1 MRDSSR
7 SALTTIVI
15 VVFVDFLGYGILIPI
30 IPLYAEHFGASEF
43 VVGLLI
49 ASYALMQFLFAPV
62 LGRLS
67 DRYGRRPI
75 LLASIAGNAVAYV
88 LFGLAGSI
96 AVLFVAR
103 LLSGT
108 MAGNVAVAQAHIA
121 DTLPRERR
129 AKGFGVLGAAFGLG
143 LVFGPALGGFFSG
156 DAVVAFGRQSV
167 PMLSQYITRFSLP
180 SFVTALIAAGNLL
193 LAYMFLPASKSQGD
207 TDRSGTLAS
216 LHRLLDDR
224 LLSGLVLSYSL
235 RSLAFSSMVSMFVV
249 FTADVYGYG
258 TVMNGYILAFIGI
271 VVSLNQ
277 GLLVDKI
284 IELYRELRVVAA
296 GAAAE
301 SLFLALV
308 PFAPI
313 AGELLTVGS
322 TLRWLPVAPE
332 LLSLLLIVG
341 CLATGDAFT
350 TISINT
356 LISKSSTEE
365 TQGENLGF
373 AQSGDGLARAI
384 GPVIAGWLYT
394 SYGYWIPFIAGGVTM
409 VPVSVIAVHLS
420 NVYETRSAD
429 TMTK

>member
-1 MRDSSR
+1 MMDSSR
-7 SALTTIVI
+7 TGFTTIVI

-43 VVGLLI
+43 VVGLLV
-49 ASYALMQFLFAPV
+49 ASYALMQFLFAPI
-62 LGRLS
+62 LGRVS
-67 DRYGRRPI
+67 DRYGRRPV
-75 LLASIAGNAVAYV
+75 LLASIAGNAVAYA

-96 AVLFVAR
+96 AGLFVAR

-108 MAGNVAVAQAHIA
+108 MAGNVAVAQAYVGDI
-121 DTLPRERR
+121 LPRERR

-156 DAVVAFGRQSV
+156 DAIVAFGRRSV
-167 PMLSQYITRFSLP
+167 PILGQYMTRFSLP
-180 SFVTALIAAGNLL
+180 GFVTALIAAGNLL
-193 LAYMFLPASKSQGD
+193 IAYLFLPTSKSEGD
-207 TDRSGTLAS
+207 TDRNGSLAD

-277 GLLVDKI
+277 GLFVDKV
-284 IELYRELRVVAA
+284 IEFYRELETIVA

-313 AGELLTVGS
+313 AGELLRVDPVLG
-322 TLRWLPVAPE
+322 WLPVAPE
-332 LLSLLLIVG
+332 LFSLLLIVG

-350 TISINT
+350 TVSINT

-373 AQSGDGLARAI
+373 AQSGDGFARAI

-394 SYGYWIPFIAGGVTM
+394 SYGYWIPFVAGGVTM
-409 VPVSVIAVHLS
+409 IPVSVIAVHLS
-420 NVYETRSAD
+420 HVYETRSAD

>member
-1 MRDSSR
+1 MDSSR
-7 SALTTIVI
+7 SAFTTITNVVI
-15 VVFVDFLGYGILIPI
+15 VDFLGYGILIPI

-49 ASYALMQFLFAPV
+49 ASYALMQFLFAPI
-62 LGRLS
+62 LGQLS
-67 DRYGRRPI
+67 DRYGRRSL

-108 MAGNVAVAQAHIA
+108 MAGNVAVAQAYVGDI
-121 DTLPRERR
+121 LPRERR

-156 DAVVAFGRQSV
+156 DAVVAFGQQSV
-167 PMLSQYITRFSLP
+167 PMLGRFITRFSLP

-193 LAYMFLPASKSQGD
+193 LAYMFLPTSKSEGD
-207 TDRSGTLAS
+207 TDRSGTLA

-224 LLSGLVLSYSL
+224 LLAGLVLSYSL

-249 FTADVYGYG
+249 FTADVYGYD
-258 TVMNGYILAFIGI
+258 TVINGYILAFIGI

-284 IELYRELRVVAA
+284 VELFRELKIIAI

-301 SLFLALV
+301 CLFLALV

-313 AGELLTVGS
+313 AGELLSFDPVLG
-322 TLRWLPVAPE
+322 WLPVAPE

-350 TISINT
+350 TVSINT

-394 SYGYWIPFIAGGVTM
+394 SYGYWLPFVAGGVTM
-409 VPVSVIAVHLS
+409 IPVSVIAMHLS
-420 NVYETRSAD
+420 RETN
-429 TMTK
+429 